1 MVRFSKALSIALCLS
16 LLVAVGSDSVF
27 AHYGAP
33 RAALT
38 PRQDDKQD
46 KKAKRK
52 ERRAQKE
59 QDKPNTEPGK
69 SEPDKSEA
77 AKTNGAANE
86 NEEVEI
92 IADKQSKSGDLF
104 VYDGY
109 VNATIGDVRLQAD
122 HVTFNSVTGDMVAE
136 GNVIFDQGA
145 DQRVT
150 ARRAEINSVTRRGVF
165 WETTGF
171 TNRTQT
177 GEYIFFTASRVEKTG
192 PLTYE
197 LFNAEVTAC
206 EDVVPKW
213 KFQARRAELKL
224 GDRITLHNSVFRV
237 KSLPAF
243 VLPFAWIPA
252 TRSER
257 KSGFLLP
264 TTGTS
269 NQKGR
274 TLKLAYYQTLG
285 QSADITFRGD
295 VYTQRGLGFG
305 AEFRAQTDEKSFMRM
320 GIYAVKDRLFG
331 PAGESQGGTAFV
343 AEGQQ
348 YFPHGWVAVGN
359 VSLVTNLAFR
369 QIFSDD
375 ISQVVNP
382 RREST
387 FYANNNTR
395 SFSFNFLA
403 SNETTTLFRPSRD
416 PLSTPDAGSS
426 FDVHIRQAPE
436 IDMTVYPRRLFDRL
450 PIYFSFDT
458 SIGALKREETVDSSS
473 VLVTPAAVQ
482 RFDFQPKLT
491 VPLATF
497 AGFAITPSL
506 SLRETFYTSSL
517 DPTVP
522 VFDPD
527 KFATSAADL
536 RLDPTNPLFN
546 PNVKLFDSNA
556 LDPIIPQDISRQYA
570 ELAVEIR
577 PPALEKTFVNDDGS
591 SRFKHLI
598 EPSITYRL
606 IKGIGEEF
614 NKIIRFDERDAVANT
629 NEFEYSVINR
639 FYTNRST
646 SDVGHSRRKKGR
658 VIDNHEMNTVRP
670 GDDKEDKRRKKGK
683 GKQVTQTSEKPTSEK
698 PTSEKPTS
706 EKPTSE
712 KPADQKP
719 TASDEA
725 KTETSGEQTE
735 ATAKKQKLETGEQ
748 AELTRGKQDK
758 RNAQTDKDDDAQE
771 DTGSAKDSSHDDTG
785 ATNVADPAAVA
796 TNEDAPAQ
804 SYEFMTVKVAQKYF
818 IDRTFGGALVEGR
831 RNQFFPINTLTG
843 FTFGGHARSFSP
855 VNVNVRYRP
864 LSSVYADLRM
874 DVGSEDGAVRN
885 VVVGGGVRKEK
896 LSVSAS
902 YYLSRRIETAPNSF
916 EPGTFPGNQIG
927 MTIQVGD
934 GDKGLYGGTRISY
947 DFTDQFISS
956 TQVLNGRLRNSR
968 TYFGYSWDCCGMQ
981 FNYNTFKAGL
991 RNESA
996 FSFTFT
1002 LAGLG
1007 SFGTDQF
1014 SQLGGGRGGR
1024 KRGKK
1029 KRYVDSD
1036 DDFP

>member
-1 MVRFSKALSIALCLS
+1 MFRFPKAFSTALCLS
-16 LLVAVGSDSVF
+16 LLIAVGADSTF

-33 RAALT
+33 VTARS
-38 PRQDDKQD
+38 PRQDEKQN
-46 KKAKRK
+46 KKEKRK
-52 ERRAQKE
+52 ERRAKKQQEK
-59 QDKPNTEPGK
+59 QPAEPGK
-69 SEPDKSEA
+69 AETPNADNA
-77 AKTNGAANE
+77 QVE

-92 IADKQSKSGDLF
+92 VADKQSKTGDLF
-104 VYDGY
+104 IYDGY
-109 VNATIGDVRLQAD
+109 VNATLGDVRLQAD
-122 HVTFNSVTGDMVAE
+122 HVTFNNVTGDIVAE

-150 ARRAEINSVTRRGVF
+150 ARRAEINSFTRKGVF

-177 GEYIFFTASRVEKTG
+177 GEYIFFTATRVEKTG

-197 LFNAEVTAC
+197 LYNAEVTAC
-206 EDVVPKW
+206 EDVIPKW

-224 GDRITLHNSVFRV
+224 GDRITMHNSVFRV

-285 QSADITFRGD
+285 DSADITFRND
-295 VYTQRGLGFG
+295 IYTQRGLGFG
-305 AEFRAQTDEKSFMRM
+305 AEFRAQTDEKSFLRM

-331 PAGESQGGTAFV
+331 PPGESQGGTAFI

-416 PLSTPDAGSS
+416 PASTPDVGSS

-436 IDMTVYPRRLFDRL
+436 IDMTVYPRRLLGNL

-458 SIGALKREETVDSSS
+458 SLGALKREETVDSST

-482 RFDFQPKLT
+482 RFDFQPKIT

-497 AGFAITPSL
+497 AGIAITPSL
-506 SLRETFYTSSL
+506 SLRETFYTSSI
-517 DPTVP
+517 DPAVP
-522 VFDPD
+522 AFDPD
-527 KFATSAADL
+527 SFATSAADP

-546 PNVKLFDSNA
+546 PNIKLFDSA
-556 LDPIIPQDISRQYA
+556 AFDPIIPQDISRHYA
-570 ELAVEIR
+570 ELAVEVR
-577 PPALEKTFVNDDGS
+577 PPALEKTYMNDDGTA
-591 SRFKHLI
+591 RFKHLI
-598 EPSITYRL
+598 EPAVTYRL

-614 NKIIRFDERDAVANT
+614 NKIILFDERDAVANT
-629 NEFEYSVINR
+629 NEFEYSVVNR

-646 SDVGHSRRKKGR
+646 SDIGSKRARKR
-658 VIDNHEMNTVRP
+658 NRIVNDHEMETVSP
-670 GDDKEDKRRKKGK
+670 DGDKKK
-683 GKQVTQTSEKPTSEK
+683 NKKKDRNESASPT
-698 PTSEKPTS
+698 P
-706 EKPTSE
+706 E
-712 KPADQKP
+712 KPAEQKTP
-719 TASDEA
+719 DSDEA
-725 KTETSGEQTE
+725 KTEATDEQSGE
-735 ATAKKQKLETGEQ
+735 ASKADPKKQKLETGEK
-748 AELTRGKQDK
+748 AELGKRGNGRQGKD
-758 RNAQTDKDDDAQE
+758 NVQTDKDQGAQE
-771 DTGSAKDSSHDDTG
+771 NEDGEKDSSAGNST
-785 ATNVADPAAVA
+785 AASVADPGTVA
-796 TNEDAPAQ
+796 TNEDAPPQ

-818 IDRTFGGALVEGR
+818 IDRDFGGALVEGR
-831 RNQFFPINTLTG
+831 RNQFYPINTLSG
-843 FTFGGHARSFSP
+843 FTSGGRERSFSP
-855 VNVNVRYRP
+855 VNVAVRYRP

-874 DVGSEDGAVRN
+874 DVGTEDGAVRN
-885 VVVGGGVRKEK
+885 VVVGGGVRKDK
-896 LSVSAS
+896 VSVSVS
-902 YYLSRRIETAPNSF
+902 YYLSRRIEIAPNSF

-927 MTIQVGD
+927 TNIQVGNSTQ
-934 GDKGLYGGTRISY
+934 GLYGGARISY

-956 TQVLNGRLRNSR
+956 TEISQGRLRSSR
-968 TYFGYSWDCCGMQ
+968 SYLGYGWDCCGVQ

-996 FSFTFT
+996 LSFTFT

-1029 KRYVDSD
+1029 RRAIVDAD

>member
-1 MVRFSKALSIALCLS
+1 MVRFSKALSTALCLS
-16 LLVAVGSDSVF
+16 LLIAVGADSTF
-27 AHYGAP
+27 AHYGEPYAA
-33 RAALT
+33 RA
-38 PRQDDKQD
+38 PRQDEKQD
-46 KKAKRK
+46 KKEKRK
-52 ERRAQKE
+52 ERRARKE
-59 QDKPNTEPGK
+59 SEKQNAEPDKSKTDK
-69 SEPDKSEA
+69 AEPDKSEA
-77 AKTNGAANE
+77 SKATE
-86 NEEVEI
+86 SEDVEI
-92 IADKQSKSGDLF
+92 IADKQSKNGDIF
-104 VYDGY
+104 IYDGY
-109 VNATIGDVRLQAD
+109 VNATMGDVRLQAD
-122 HVTFNSVTGDMVAE
+122 HVTFNEVTGDMIAE
-136 GNVIFDQGA
+136 GNVIFDQGI

-150 ARRAEINSVTRRGVF
+150 ARRAEINSATRRGIF
-165 WETTGF
+165 WDTTGF

-177 GEYIFFTASRVEKTG
+177 GEYIFFTATRVEKTG

-197 LFNAEVTAC
+197 LFDAEVTAC
-206 EDVVPKW
+206 EDVIPKW
-213 KFQARRAELKL
+213 KFQAKRAELKL

-243 VLPFAWIPA
+243 VLPFMWIPA

-264 TTGTS
+264 STGTS

-285 QSADITFRGD
+285 DSADITFRSD

-320 GIYAVKDRLFG
+320 GVYAVKDRLFG

-416 PLSTPDAGSS
+416 PLSTPDVGSS
-426 FDVHIRQAPE
+426 IDVHVRQAPE
-436 IDMTVYPRRLFDRL
+436 IDMTVYQRRLFDRL
-450 PIYFSFDT
+450 PVYFSFDT
-458 SIGALKREETVDSSS
+458 SIGALKREETVDSST

-482 RFDFQPKLT
+482 RFDFQPKIT
-491 VPLATF
+491 VPLATI
-497 AGFAITPSL
+497 AGIAITPSL
-506 SLRETFYTSSL
+506 SVRETFYTSSL
-517 DPTVP
+517 DPTVEA
-522 VFDPD
+522 FDPD

-546 PNVKLFDSNA
+546 PNVKLFDPQL
-556 LDPIIPQDISRQYA
+556 LDPIIPQDISRHYA

-577 PPALEKTFVNDDGS
+577 PPALEKTFVNDDGTA
-591 SRFKHLI
+591 RFKHLI

-629 NEFEYSVINR
+629 NEFEYSIVNR

-646 SDVGHSRRKKGR
+646 SDLGRRRVKKRDR
-658 VIDNHEMNTVRP
+658 VFDDHEMDTVRP
-670 GDDKEDKRRKKGK
+670 GDEKNKRRKKGK
-683 GKQVTQTSEKPTSEK
+683 GEKESEKPTE
-698 PTSEKPTS
+698 
-706 EKPTSE
+706 
-712 KPADQKP
+712 QKQVTP
-719 TASDEA
+719 DEA
-725 KTETSGEQTE
+725 KVEQPVE
-735 ATAKKQKLETGEQ
+735 SIDAAAKKQKLETGEQ
-748 AELTRGKQDK
+748 TELSKRGNSKQNKSDE
-758 RNAQTDKDDDAQE
+758 KDAGAQE
-771 DTGSAKDSSHDDTG
+771 INNSANDSSG
-785 ATNVADPAAVA
+785 ADALAVA
-796 TNEDAPAQ
+796 TNEDAPVQ

-818 IDRTFGGALVEGR
+818 IDRDFGGALVEGR
-831 RNQFFPINTLTG
+831 RNQFFPINTLSG
-843 FTFGGHARSFSP
+843 FTFGGRTRSFSP
-855 VNVNVRYRP
+855 VNVAVRYRP

-874 DVGSEDGAVRN
+874 DVGSDDGAVRN
-885 VVVGGGVRKEK
+885 VVVGGGVRKDK
-896 LSVSAS
+896 LTVSAD
-902 YYLSRRIETAPNSF
+902 YYLSRRIEIAPNSF
-916 EPGTFPGNQIG
+916 EPGTFPGNQVG
-927 MTIQVGD
+927 TTIQVGD
-934 GDKGLYGGTRISY
+934 SSQGLYGGARISY

-956 TQVLNGRLRNSR
+956 SQVIKGRLRNSR
-968 TYFGYSWDCCGMQ
+968 SYFGYAWDCCGMQ

-1024 KRGKK
+1024 KRGKR
-1029 KRYVDSD
+1029 KRNVDID